1 MIPRFTNPHFIPRTI
16 QSVARAD
23 LFGPQNADHDA
34 DDLELQRTLDE
45 LIESNLDAAIHARK
59 RRKLNPPETE
69 EEAETSVL
77 FRLLSTP
84 HTISLLPPPPP
95 PPVTREPEYE
105 DTESAAETRR
115 QWAAAV
121 ACDAAWVIQESTR
134 LPPPF
139 RAGRVEHVKAAL
151 PSSAPSMMLAQCL
164 QRPRK
169 TRPPVPRS
177 ELQHYPYVAAPILP
191 SLAASACVP
200 CVEVEVVRDSPRKTR
215 RRRRGKFEQNRPQA
229 RFWWPPEGCGGK
241 SLGYA
246 MGY

>member
-34 DDLELQRTLDE
+34 DDLELQRTLHE

-59 RRKLNPPETE
+59 KRKLNPPET

-105 DTESAAETRR
+105 DTESAAEMRR
-115 QWAAAV
+115 QWAAVV

-134 LPPPF
+134 LPPHC
-139 RAGRVEHVKAAL
+139 RV
-151 PSSAPSMMLAQCL
+151 APPPMMLAQCL

-177 ELQHYPYVAAPILP
+177 ELQHYPYVAAPILA

-215 RRRRGKFEQNRPQA
+215 RRRRGKSEQNRPQA